1 MASPERILPCS
12 FAELRR
18 RALALAGSGKFDSWE
33 AVAGALER
41 DNCAGAVARVKAS
54 KPLQREL
61 TELCEESDAE
71 GDES

>member
-1 MASPERILPCS
+1 MAPPERILPCS

-18 RALALAGSGKFDSWE
+18 RALALAETGKFDSWE

-41 DNCAGAVARVKAS
+41 DDCPGAVARIKAS

-61 TELCEESDAE
+61 TEICEESDAE
-71 GDES
+71 GGEA